1 MTVMEMQEAG
11 MIDKKTGVL
20 KQPVFKAQILQHL
33 LPIALGILISTAMP
47 LAALARE
54 AASAPK
60 NKGVSKQL
68 QEKLWKCWSGYTPGC
83 YSTHFKTL
91 QTFEGLFKGYANLD
105 KSGKRFEEA
114 EKNRRRVFT
123 ISVPDAIR
131 VRIDRI
137 TDKNY
142 VQADWPKDI
151 SPQNTIYTYA
161 IVKLGGKEVRYDK
174 DVFDA
179 PAGST
184 VKLVVEQDTYDPG
197 YRTYYPAK
205 WKVVLKYKQKK
216 KPKLI
221 FRDEDE
227 QQLYK
232 YKIIVTKSGMKY
244 KIRAM
249 EGDVRL
255 VRDKN
260 GLLTLITGKNGR
272 CILCEMDRTS
282 LGGCSWIL
290 RMGNSTVFNV
300 PSGKRKVYEL
310 PDDAGGHPIYNYNGV
325 AYTDDF
331 HYLPDYSKED
341 FEKMRRKG
349 GVLRKGKL
357 FLESKKK
364 KNFRQL
370 MEKLKAADPDA
381 PHGRYYET
389 PLAVA
394 GVRATKFELEV
405 EDTGFTRIHTIHGE
419 AWCQRKLKNG
429 RLEKKETI
437 IQVGE
442 YAEIRPLPKTGVGQN
457 LLPLKISTWRGGG
470 GREWWEWRNFDGS
483 EWKPDF
489 NSEPDGGNSDIAFK
503 PFMPPHLA
511 SPAKPG
517 QASGSAAVPAP
528 AITPPPTAAAMPP
541 RQEPECGAEAEC
553 KEPPE
558 PVRIKPEPSDAKPE
572 PAPAAPL
579 AAQTPA
585 ANSALDLA
593 FWNSV
598 RDSAN
603 AALFRAYLDK
613 FPQGVFAVIAREKLK
628 SLKTGTPNAAAASM
642 KTPKAQSAITPPAA
656 KARSLVLSSDRVGG
670 ITADTPFTLA
680 AIQAA
685 LPGFSVKK
693 GAIQYEEV
701 TSSAFYVKLNGKLV
715 MVVEGGENNQISSIK
730 IYHPLVAGPSGLHV
744 GDSIAKVRT
753 KVALGQCYWGGEE
766 MEGKITCFPPQGP
779 INYIFTPPDTMNPE
793 DNNDLTPGTIPAA
806 TLLTRFDW
814 NAPEREAPQPV
825 ATKPRPPAPAM
836 PPSPAAMSV
845 QQLLQQGDALAQRHE
860 AAKALA
866 FYLEAARKGSAMAYY
881 NIGRLYE
888 TGNGVLKT
896 RKGAMAYYDRAAA
909 LGYLPAY
916 SRMIVLQGQNKN
928 FNGAAQSFFKFYRAN
943 PAMAMQAHKN
953 WSGDILR
960 TIQIVMKNSGH
971 YQGAIDGRFGPETR
985 AAIAAYASGRPPVAV
1000 PSLAK
1005 PAASAL
1011 RPGNLDSLAAR
1022 LQRQLRRV
1030 GCYQGPIDGEWGRG
1044 SSRALRNYNHWA
1056 GDELPTGHPSAQALR
1071 VLSGERGAVCGLD

>member
-1 MTVMEMQEAG
+1 MTVMEMMVAG

-20 KQPVFKAQILQHL
+20 KQPVFKTAILQNL
-33 LPIALGILISTAMP
+33 LPMVLGILVSAAAP
-47 LAALARE
+47 LAAMAQE
-54 AASAPK
+54 TASTPK
-60 NKGVSKQL
+60 NKGISRQL
-68 QEKLWKCWSGYTPGC
+68 QEELWKCWSGYTPGC
-83 YSTHFKTL
+83 YSRYFKTL

-114 EKNRRRVFT
+114 EKNRRRIFT

-131 VRIDRI
+131 MRIDRI

-151 SPQNTIYTYA
+151 SPQNMINTHV
-161 IVKLGGKEVRYDK
+161 IVKLGDKEVRHNE

-197 YRTYYPAK
+197 YRTYFPAK

-216 KPKLI
+216 KPKIL
-221 FRDEDE
+221 FEDEDE
-227 QQLYK
+227 QQLYAR
-232 YKIIVTKSGMKY
+232 KIIVTKSGMKFRV
-244 KIRAM
+244 IAM

-255 VRDKN
+255 LRDKD
-260 GLLTLITGKNGR
+260 GLLTLVTGKNGR
-272 CILCEMDRTS
+272 CYLCPMIYNINFRCSSTIK
-282 LGGCSWIL
+282 LGYNTI
-290 RMGNSTVFNV
+290 FHI
-300 PSGKRKVYEL
+300 PSGKTKRYYIR
-310 PDDAGGHPIYNYNGV
+310 DY
-325 AYTDDF
+325 AYTDEF
-331 HYLPDYSKED
+331 FYLYDYSKED
-341 FEKMRRKG
+341 IEKSKRSSGALQEGR
-349 GVLRKGKL
+349 L
-357 FLESKKK
+357 FYESVEKKK
-364 KNFRQL
+364 FREVFKKARKNNF
-370 MEKLKAADPDA
+370 
-381 PHGRYYET
+381 YVET
-389 PLAVA
+389 PFAVA
-394 GVRATKFELEV
+394 GVRGTKFEIKIDYKGV
-405 EDTGFTRIHTIHGE
+405 NRIHTLKGE
-419 AWCQRKLKNG
+419 VWSRRKLKAG
-429 RLEKKETI
+429 QLEPDETVIKAGQYVEIKPVKKA
-437 IQVGE
+437 G
-442 YAEIRPLPKTGVGQN
+442 AS
-457 LLPLKISTWRGGG
+457 LKPVEVHAWRGSG

-489 NSEPDGGNSDIAFK
+489 DNEPDGGNSDIAFK

-511 SPAKPG
+511 STAQPG
-517 QASGSAAVPAP
+517 QASGSMAVAAP
-528 AITPPPTAAAMPP
+528 AIIPPAVAAMPP
-541 RQEPECGAEAEC
+541 RQEPECGAGAEC

-558 PVRIKPEPSDAKPE
+558 PVRVEPEPSDAKPE
-572 PAPAAPL
+572 PAPAAPP
-579 AAQTPA
+579 AAQMPA

-603 AALFRAYLDK
+603 AALFKAYLDK
-613 FPQGVFAVIAREKLK
+613 FPHGVFAVIAREKLK
-628 SLKTGTPNAAAASM
+628 SLKAGAANAAAADV
-642 KTPKAQSAITPPAA
+642 KTPKAQSANTPPAA
-656 KARSLVLSSDRVGG
+656 KARSLVLSADGVGG
-670 ITADTPFTLA
+670 ITADTPYTLA

-693 GAIQYEEV
+693 GKIQYEEAV
-701 TSSAFYVKLNGKLV
+701 SSAFYVELDGKLV
-715 MVVEGGENNQISSIK
+715 MVIEGNDANHVASFK
-730 IYHPLVAGPSGLHV
+730 IYHSLVTGPSGLHI

-779 INYIFTPPDTMNPE
+779 INYIFIPPNTINPE
-793 DNNDLTPGTIPAA
+793 DNNDLTPETMPAA
-806 TLLTRFDW
+806 TLLARFDW
-814 NAPEREAPQPV
+814 SAPEPEAPQPV
-825 ATKPRPPAPAM
+825 ATKPAPAPAM
-836 PPSPAAMSV
+836 TPSPAMSV
-845 QQLLQQGDALAQRHE
+845 QQLLQQGNTLAQGRQ

-866 FYLEAARKGSAMAYY
+866 FYLEAARKGSATAYY

-888 TGNGVLKT
+888 TGNGVIKT

-943 PAMAMQAHKN
+943 PLVAMQAHKN

-985 AAIAAYASGRPPVAV
+985 AAIAAYASGRPPVAM
-1000 PSLAK
+1000 PSQAK

-1011 RPGNLDSLAAR
+1011 PAGNMESLAAR
-1022 LQRQLRRV
+1022 VQRQLRRV
-1030 GCYQGPIDGEWGRG
+1030 GCYNGPIDGEWGRG
-1044 SSRALRNYNHWA
+1044 SSRALRNYNRWA
-1056 GDELPTGHPSAQALR
+1056 GEELPTGQPSVQALQ
-1071 VLSGERGAVCGLD
+1071 VLSAERGAVCGLD